1 MQYDLLLKRPK
12 LTIVIFTLITLVI
25 SSQALGVVISSDIEL
40 YMPSGQPTV
49 ETLNQIRKDWPVDTV
64 VVYIT
69 ADNVTDVSK
78 LKEIDA
84 VERALNPPGNDSIVY
99 TASIASFLRDT
110 NAVFPVIGSDMIP
123 NHQTKVDLLLRLIPE
138 EMKKNFVTEDGK
150 HAVIII
156 ATEKGVNADQLLEEN
171 VYPVLE
177 TTTETEMTA
186 TGTIT
191 MYKETVDWV
200 MGRIYPVVLVSGLL
214 LVLTILAFHRS
225 MKAVLISLAPIG
237 YAIGLT
243 FGTIGM
249 MPVQFA
255 PTVIAVIPLLAA
267 LGIAYALH
275 MVNHYAEKVKETS
288 QEEAL
293 RYIIAT
299 TGKAVL
305 LSAVTTIVGFASLL
319 SSTMPPIENMGLAF
333 LIGVLYCFIAT
344 MVMVP
349 ALLVLLHYRQTGI
362 RGWDSFSK
370 LVRYKKHILLVFV
383 VLTALSMAALP
394 GVSPRTSVW
403 GMMPGKMPSSQ
414 AMHNYSEEFN
424 SGQPGV
430 VEIETGPEGVLEP
443 SFLHNL
449 ESMEK
454 AINVGIKNASAY
466 SIVDV
471 VKRLNMGTIPATKE
485 EVKNLVED
493 KLGEKY
499 RTMMLSDG
507 YNKTLLYVNMPIMP
521 VGETRRAVDGVNQI
535 LGQYDNKIDGSITS
549 LAGLSSV
556 TVAINGMLMEQQLQF
571 TFLSLLLVFTCLLLV
586 FRSFKY
592 AAVTFLP
599 ILIILVW
606 QPGALLLTNTPLNV
620 ATIMVSSVAIGAGID
635 FSVHVTERV
644 RDELEERPPLE
655 AVKIAI
661 ARKSPPLVETTLALI
676 AGGIPI
682 VMMEYEL
689 VTQFIM
695 LVLVMLVFAC
705 VASLLGLAAIYSY
718 KNGRWLERWP

>member
-12 LTIVIFTLITLVI
+12 LTIIIFTLLTLVI
-25 SSQALGVVISSDIEL
+25 STQALDVVISSDIEL
-40 YMPSGQPTV
+40 YMPSDQPTV
-49 ETLNQIRKDWPVDTV
+49 ETLNQIRKEWPVDNV
-64 VVYIT
+64 VIYVS
-69 ADNVTDVSK
+69 ADNITDVST

-84 VERALNPPGNDSIVY
+84 VERALDPADSESIEY

-110 NAVFPVIGSDMIP
+110 NAIFPIVGGNMIP
-123 NHQTKVDLLLRLIPE
+123 DRQAQVDLLLRFIPE
-138 EMKKNFVTEDGK
+138 ELKDNFVTPDNK
-150 HAVIII
+150 HAVIIV
-156 ATEKGVNADQLLEEN
+156 ATEKGVDADQLLEEN
-171 VYPVLE
+171 VYPILG
-177 TTTETEMTA
+177 TTSETEMTA

-200 MGRIYPVVLVSGLL
+200 MNRIYPVVLVSGLL

-225 MKAVLISLAPIG
+225 MKAVLISLAPIA

-267 LGIAYALH
+267 LGIAYSLH
-275 MVNHYAEKVKETS
+275 MVNHYAEKVEETS
-288 QEEAL
+288 PEEAL
-293 RYIIAT
+293 RHIIGT

-349 ALLVLLHYRQTGI
+349 ALLVISNYRQKGI
-362 RGWDSFSK
+362 RGWDSFSQ
-370 LVRYKKHILLVFV
+370 LVRYRKHILLLFV
-383 VLTALSMAALP
+383 VLTALSIAALP
-394 GVSPRTSVW
+394 SVSPKTSIYE
-403 GMMPGKMPSSQ
+403 MMPGEMPSSK
-414 AMHNYSEEFN
+414 AMHDYSEDFD
-424 SGQPGV
+424 SGQMGV

-443 SFLHNL
+443 SFLREL

-471 VKRLNMGTIPATKE
+471 VKRLNLGTIPATKE
-485 EVKNLVED
+485 EVKNLIEN
-493 KLGEKY
+493 KLGPKY

-507 YNKTLLYVNMPIMP
+507 YNKTLVYVNMPVIP
-521 VGETRRAVDGVNQI
+521 VDETRRAVDGVNQI
-535 LGQYDNKIDGSITS
+535 LGQYDAKIDGSVTS

-556 TVAINGMLMEQQLQF
+556 TVEINGMLMEQQF
-571 TFLSLLLVFTCLLLV
+571 RFMFLSLLLVFTCLLLV

-592 AAVTFLP
+592 ATVTFVP

-606 QPGALLLTNTPLNV
+606 QPGALVLTGTPLNV

-635 FSVHVTERV
+635 FSVHITERL
-644 RDELEERPPLE
+644 RDELKQRSPLE
-655 AVKIAI
+655 AVKVAI
-661 ARKSPPLVETTLALI
+661 ARKSPPLLETTLALI
-676 AGGIPI
+676 AGGIP
-682 VMMEYEL
+682 VALMEYEL
-689 VTQFIM
+689 VTQFIV
-695 LVLVMLVFAC
+695 LVLLMLVFAC
-705 VASLLGLAAIYSY
+705 IAALLGLAAIYAY
-718 KNGRWLERWP
+718 KNGAWLERWP

>member
-12 LTIVIFTLITLVI
+12 LTILLFTLITLAI
-25 SSQALGVVISSDIEL
+25 STQALNVVISSDIEL
-40 YMPSGQPTV
+40 YMPSDQPTV
-49 ETLNQIRKDWPVDTV
+49 ETLNQIRKEWPVDNV
-64 VVYIT
+64 VIYVS
-69 ADNVTDVSK
+69 ADNVTDVSA

-84 VERALNPPGNDSIVY
+84 VERALEPDGSNGIEY
-99 TASIASFLRDT
+99 TASIASFLRNT
-110 NAVFPVIGSDMIP
+110 NAIFPVIGSDMIP
-123 NHQTKVDLLLRLIPE
+123 NQQAQVDFLLRFIPE
-138 EMKKNFVTEDGK
+138 ELKNNFVTPDGK

-156 ATEKGVNADQLLEEN
+156 ATEKGVDADRLLEEN
-171 VYPVLE
+171 VYPLLE

-200 MGRIYPVVLVSGLL
+200 MSRIYPVVLISGLL

-225 MKAVLISLAPIG
+225 MKAVLISLAPIA

-243 FGTIGM
+243 FGTIGL
-249 MPVQFA
+249 MPVEFA

-275 MVNHYAEKVKETS
+275 MVNHFAEKVEETS
-288 QEEAL
+288 PEEAL
-293 RYIIAT
+293 HHIIAT

-349 ALLVLLHYRQTGI
+349 ALLLISNYKQKGI

-370 LVRYKKHILLVFV
+370 LVRYRKHILLLFV
-383 VLTALSMAALP
+383 VLTALSLAALP
-394 GVSPRTSVW
+394 SVSPRTSIYE
-403 GMMPGKMPSSQ
+403 MMPGKMPSSQ
-414 AMHNYSEEFN
+414 AMHDYSADFD
-424 SGQPGV
+424 SGQMGV
-430 VEIETGPEGVLEP
+430 VEVETGPEGVLEP
-443 SFLHNL
+443 SFLKQL

-471 VKRLNMGTIPATKE
+471 VKRLNLGTIPATKE
-485 EVKNLVED
+485 EVKNLIED

-507 YNKTLLYVNMPIMP
+507 YNKTLIYVNMPVIP
-521 VGETRRAVDGVNQI
+521 VDETRTAVDGVNQI
-535 LGQYDNKIDGSITS
+535 IEQYDNKIDGSITS

-556 TVAINGMLMEQQLQF
+556 TVEINGMLMDQQF
-571 TFLSLLLVFTCLLLV
+571 RFMFLSLLLVFTCLLLV

-592 AAVTFLP
+592 ATITFLP

-606 QPGALLLTNTPLNV
+606 QPGALILTGTPLNV

-635 FSVHVTERV
+635 FSVHITERV
-644 RDELEERPPLE
+644 RDELKEKPPL
-655 AVKIAI
+655 AAIKTAI
-661 ARKSPPLVETTLALI
+661 ARKSPPLLETTLALI

-682 VMMEYEL
+682 ALMEYEL
-689 VTQFIM
+689 MTQFIM
-695 LVLVMLVFAC
+695 LVLIMLVFAC
-705 VASLLGLAAIYSY
+705 VASLLGLAAVYSY
-718 KNGRWLERWP
+718 KKGTWLERWG

>member
-12 LTIVIFTLITLVI
+12 LTIIIFTLITLVI
-25 SSQALGVVISSDIEL
+25 STQALDVVISSDIEL
-40 YMPSGQPTV
+40 YMPSNQPTV
-49 ETLNQIRKDWPVDTV
+49 ETLNQIRKEWPVDNV
-64 VVYIT
+64 VVYVS
-69 ADNVTDVSK
+69 ADNVTDVST
-78 LKEIDA
+78 LKEMDA
-84 VERALNPPGNDSIVY
+84 VERALNPDDSDNIEY

-110 NAVFPVIGSDMIP
+110 NNIFPVIGGDMIP
-123 NHQTKVDLLLRLIPE
+123 NRQAQVDLLLRFIPE
-138 EMKKNFVTEDGK
+138 EMKNNFVTPDDK

-156 ATEKGVNADQLLEEN
+156 ATEKGVDADQLLEEN
-171 VYPVLE
+171 VYPILG
-177 TTTETEMTA
+177 TTAETEMTA

-200 MGRIYPVVLVSGLL
+200 MNRIYPVVVVSGLL

-225 MKAVLISLAPIG
+225 MKAVLISLAPVG
-237 YAIGLT
+237 YAVGLT
-243 FGTIGM
+243 FGTIGL

-275 MVNHYAEKVKETS
+275 MVNHFAERVEES
-288 QEEAL
+288 SPEEAL
-293 RYIIAT
+293 RHIIGT

-344 MVMVP
+344 MVLVP
-349 ALLVLLHYRQTGI
+349 ALLLISNYKQKGI
-362 RGWDSFSK
+362 KGWDSFAK
-370 LVRYKKHILLVFV
+370 LVKYRKHILLLFI
-383 VLTALSMAALP
+383 VLTALSVAALP
-394 GVSPRTSVW
+394 SVSSETNIYE
-403 GMMPGKMPSSQ
+403 MMPSRMPSSQ
-414 AMHNYSEEFN
+414 AMRAYSEDFN
-424 SGQPGV
+424 SGQMGV
-430 VEIETGPEGVLEP
+430 VEIETGPEGILEP
-443 SFLHNL
+443 SFLRQL

-454 AINVGIKNASAY
+454 AINVGIKKASAY

-471 VKRLNMGTIPATKE
+471 VKRLNLGTIPATKE
-485 EVKNLVED
+485 EVKNLIED

-507 YNKTLLYVNMPIMP
+507 YNKTLVYVNMPVIP
-521 VGETRRAVDGVNQI
+521 VDETRVAVEGVNQI
-535 LGQYDNKIDGSITS
+535 LRQYDAKIDGSITS

-556 TVAINGMLMEQQLQF
+556 TVEINGMLMDQQF
-571 TFLSLLLVFTCLLLV
+571 RFMFLSMLLVFTCLLLV

-592 AAVTFLP
+592 ATITFLP

-606 QPGALLLTNTPLNV
+606 QPGALILTGTPLNV

-635 FSVHVTERV
+635 FSVHITERV
-644 RDELEERPPLE
+644 RDELEEQSPL
-655 AVKIAI
+655 AAIKTAI
-661 ARKSPPLVETTLALI
+661 ARKSPPLLETTLALI

-682 VMMEYEL
+682 ALMEYEL
-689 VTQFIM
+689 VTQFII

-705 VASLLGLAAIYSY
+705 IASLLGLAAIYSY
-718 KNGRWLERWP
+718 KKGTWLERWP

>member
-12 LTIVIFTLITLVI
+12 LTIIIFTFITLAI
-25 SSQALGVVISSDIEL
+25 STQALNVVISSDIEL
-40 YMPSGQPTV
+40 YMPSDQPTV
-49 ETLNQIRKDWPVDTV
+49 ETLNQIRREWPVDNV
-64 VVYIT
+64 VVYVS
-69 ADNVTDVSK
+69 ADNVTDVST

-84 VERALNPPGNDSIVY
+84 VERALEPDGSNGIQY
-99 TASIASFLRDT
+99 TASIASFLRNT
-110 NAVFPVIGSDMIP
+110 NAIFPVIGSDMIP
-123 NHQTKVDLLLRLIPE
+123 NQQAQVDFLLRFIPE
-138 EMKKNFVTEDGK
+138 ELKNNFVTPDDK

-156 ATEKGVNADQLLEEN
+156 ATEKGVDADQLLEEN
-171 VYPVLE
+171 VYPILGTTAE
-177 TTTETEMTA
+177 TKMTA

-200 MGRIYPVVLVSGLL
+200 MNRIYPVVLVSGLL

-243 FGTIGM
+243 FGTIGL

-275 MVNHYAEKVKETS
+275 MVNHFAEKVEEMPP
-288 QEEAL
+288 EEAL
-293 RYIIAT
+293 RHIIAT

-349 ALLVLLHYRQTGI
+349 ALLLISNYKQKGI

-370 LVRYKKHILLVFV
+370 LVKYRKHILLLFV
-383 VLTALSMAALP
+383 VLTALSLAALP
-394 GVSPRTSVW
+394 SVSPRTSIYE
-403 GMMPGKMPSSQ
+403 MMPDKMPSSQ
-414 AMHNYSEEFN
+414 AMRDYSADFN
-424 SGQPGV
+424 SGQMGV

-443 SFLHNL
+443 SFLRQL

-471 VKRLNMGTIPATKE
+471 VKRLNLGTIPATKE
-485 EVKNLVED
+485 KVKNLIED

-507 YNKTLLYVNMPIMP
+507 YNKTLVYVNMPVIP
-521 VGETRRAVDGVNQI
+521 VDETRTAVNGVNQI
-535 LGQYDNKIDGSITS
+535 LEQYDNKIDGSITP

-556 TVAINGMLMEQQLQF
+556 TVEINGMLMDQQF
-571 TFLSLLLVFTCLLLV
+571 RFMFLSLLLVFTCLLLV

-592 AAVTFLP
+592 ATITFLP

-606 QPGALLLTNTPLNV
+606 QPGALILTGTPLNV

-635 FSVHVTERV
+635 FSVHITERV
-644 RDELEERPPLE
+644 RDELKEKPPL
-655 AVKIAI
+655 AAIKTAI
-661 ARKSPPLVETTLALI
+661 ARKSPPLLETTLALI
-676 AGGIPI
+676 AGGIP
-682 VMMEYEL
+682 VALMEYEL
-689 VTQFIM
+689 MTQFII
-695 LVLVMLVFAC
+695 LVLLMLVFAC

-718 KNGRWLERWP
+718 KKGTWLERWR